1 VNVPQSQ
8 RAVSGAGARPPASLM
23 SCGSPRA
30 NPSYDWLPTEDISG
44 LPLANFALQT
54 GQHPTGYTPTPK

>member
-1 VNVPQSQ
+1 VATSGSQ
-8 RAVSGAGARPPASLM
+8 PLG
-23 SCGSPRA
+23 GSATPIGQWGG
-30 NPSYDWLPTEDISG
+30 PSYYWLPTEDISG